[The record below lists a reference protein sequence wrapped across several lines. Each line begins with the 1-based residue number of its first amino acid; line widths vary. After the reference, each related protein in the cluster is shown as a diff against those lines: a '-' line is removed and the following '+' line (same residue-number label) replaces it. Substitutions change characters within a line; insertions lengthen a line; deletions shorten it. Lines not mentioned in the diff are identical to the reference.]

1 MYSPLKWRESDGAA
15 APATWSGG
23 APTAAPLVAISVD
36 VETTGS
42 CLGIHSVVAVG
53 AAVVEVSTGTVVETR
68 RWTLDTRTAVWERR
82 CTEEWRKHPDVLRDL
97 TQPALP
103 GVAVEPDAAD
113 VLLDAG
119 GFATS
124 WAKWLARIRVPPVYL
139 SGPGGAWQPTLDLGA
154 WFAGVSAVCPAALG
168 VMDKAKLLY
177 PDGGHYP
184 EQHAVAV
191 GQRTAYVYRALCECL

>member
-1 MYSPLKWRESDGAA
+1 M
-15 APATWSGG
+15 
-23 APTAAPLVAISVD
+23 D

-124 WAKWLARIRVPPVYL
+124 WAKWLARIRAQFPSEMPIWSSFPAFDLAWLNFTLALSGVPPVYL